1 MLAVNFNHN
10 PHTMQQI
17 TAEELAQILK
27 EDPSLQLLDVR
38 EPFEH
43 EEYNIG
49 GTNIP
54 LSNIPFQIEEIKAM
68 SEHGDI
74 VLYCRTGGRSAMAQ
88 KLLGMQFGVENT
100 FNLLGG
106 VVAWQQAQ
114 EE

>member
-1 MLAVNFNHN
+1 MKQL
-10 PHTMQQI
+10 
-17 TAEELAQILK
+17 TAEELAQYLK
-27 EDPSLQLLDVR
+27 ANPTLQLLDVR

-54 LSNIPFQIEEIKAM
+54 LSDIPFQIEEIKAM
-68 SEHGDI
+68 SGNGEI

-100 FNLLGG
+100 INLLGG
-106 VVAWQQAQ
+106 VVAWQQMQQ
-114 EE
+114 E